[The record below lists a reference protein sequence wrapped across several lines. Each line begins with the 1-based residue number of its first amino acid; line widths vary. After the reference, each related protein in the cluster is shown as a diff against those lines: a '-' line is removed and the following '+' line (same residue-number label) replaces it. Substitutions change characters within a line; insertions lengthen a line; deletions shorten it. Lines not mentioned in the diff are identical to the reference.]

1 MGPNYDQQNQY
12 YSQNTYQQNAGYGP
26 AAYGDQGNVLNQVN
40 SLMHEEVIAK
50 SFLYM
55 VAALVVT
62 AIAAFAAPEAM
73 ATILV
78 SNPSAIYLLFILEIG
93 IVIVSNIAIK
103 KNNAALT
110 AILFTAYSFLTGATL
125 GVLFWAYDLGSVG
138 AVFLMTAGTFAAT
151 AVYGLVTRKDLSSI
165 GSICIMGLIGII
177 IVSLV
182 NMIFLHSSG
191 LDLAISYIGVAVFVA
206 LTAYD
211 TQKIKKAVAY
221 STPDRVST
229 IALSGAFELYLDFI
243 NIFLRLLRIMGRR
256 K

>member
-1 MGPNYDQQNQY
+1 MGPNYEQQNQY
-12 YSQNTYQQNAGYGP
+12 YTQNGYQTDAGYGP
-26 AAYGDQGNVLNQVN
+26 AAYGGQGNILNQVN

-62 AIAAFAAPEAM
+62 AIAAFTAPDAM
-73 ATILV
+73 ATVLV
-78 SNPSAIYLLFILEIG
+78 SNPSAIYLLFVLELG

-103 KNNAALT
+103 KNNAVLT
-110 AILFTAYSFLTGATL
+110 AVLFTAYSFITGATL
-125 GVLFWAYDLGSVG
+125 GVIFWAYDLGSVG
-138 AVFLMTAGTFAAT
+138 AIFLMTAGTFAVT
-151 AVYGLVTRKDLSSI
+151 AVYGLLTKKDLSSI
-165 GSICIMGLIGII
+165 GSICLMGLIGII
-177 IVSLV
+177 IVTLV
-182 NMIFLHSSG
+182 NMIFIHSSG

-221 STPDRVST
+221 ASPDRVAT

-243 NIFLRLLRIMGRR
+243 NIFLRLLRILGRR